1 MKHLRNVLGGM
12 LLISLMAIT
21 ARGQSN
27 MVLFV
32 SASGDYIGQGATYV
46 TTNTNNF
53 SFSGSAAGIQAS
65 AFGFGF
71 TFVPGTGSL
80 AVGTYSNATR
90 WPFNGGGVGIDI
102 SGNGRGCN
110 NECGMFQILEFSTD
124 TNGNV
129 NHLWMTYSNSC
140 ECFDAPMTGEI
151 RYNSLLAPEPGA
163 QTFLVPSQYAT
174 IQSAINAAPI
184 AGPTTILVSSG
195 TYPEAI
201 NFSGKAIYVVSAGGP
216 SVTTLAVPSGNNGV
230 TFASGETSNSII
242 SGFTIANVSSGA
254 SSIYCSGSSPTITS
268 NAIVNGYNGVYC
280 NFASPTVIS
289 NIIANN
295 SGTAVYMGGAQT
307 TLIQGNIIKSN
318 SAGIG
323 MNAATTPVVINNII
337 EYNRGDAISG
347 GNQND
352 INIIQNIIAY
362 NSGNAVSFLV
372 PSGTRGPVCI
382 NNTVVSNTAGFS
394 ISGFDSASEIVNNI
408 AIGPSAL
415 NITLFNSS
423 STPVIWNNDF
433 YNSGGSPYSGVVSNL
448 AGTSGNISADPQFA
462 CGISGDFRLLLT
474 SPAVD
479 AGSNGAPYLLPTDI
493 IGNPRVVAS
502 RPNGPIFIDMGAY
515 EVNPSA
521 LASPC
526 MYVNCPANI
535 VASAA
540 SGQSNVVV
548 NFPTPTG
555 TPAAIITAVPP
566 SGSTFPAG
574 TNTVTCTATYGT
586 NTATCSF
593 TITVVVAPSLTNTLV
608 TTNVPAGKSFS
619 LAVSPQGSAPFTY
632 QWYFENS
639 AIQGA
644 TGNPLTIAN
653 AQEVNEGL
661 YRVGVFNSAGGIT
674 SSVASVRMLP
684 TLPTILTNPASLTL
698 AATATATFQVAA
710 SGSQPLGYQWFFN
723 SNAITGATSSQYS
736 VTNAQ
741 AGNIGSYQVLVTNG
755 LGSATSTVAT
765 LTVTPVAPFFTLQP
779 AALSQVSG
787 GSNLTLTAQANGSQ
801 PISYQWQFNGSNIS
815 GATSTALALTN
826 LTATNAG
833 AYVLVA
839 SSFAGTNNSSTGQV
853 VVFQKP
859 TVMAGLS
866 NQVVDVSNT
875 VVLSATVLGTQPA
888 SYSWQ
893 FNGQPIAGTNST
905 LTLANIQSRQSG
917 FYKLTVGNQ
926 YGSVSTSARVSV
938 LGAQGTLRIWGDDSG
953 GQANVPN
960 NLGTVVAMAGGDYH
974 SIGLHHDGT
983 IAAWGYDG
991 DGQTAVPTN
1000 VARYVTIAS
1009 GAAHNLAVTDGGA
1022 VAAWGRNDAGQ
1033 CNLPTSLTNGVVSVA
1048 AGDSHSLA
1056 LLSTG
1061 TVAAWGDNTF
1071 GQINVP
1077 QGLTAVAAIAA
1088 GREHSL
1094 ALGTNGTVTAWGYNA
1109 SGQATVPKGLN
1120 NVVAIAA
1127 GYLHSVALQ
1136 ANGTVMCWGDDS
1148 FGQTNIPVG
1157 LSNVVAIAA
1166 GDYHTVALRGDGTV
1180 ICWGSDSLGQL
1191 DFPAGLNNVVG
1202 VACGNYHSLALVSG
1216 PGSLLISMSGP
1227 QLILQWS
1234 GTGTLQSAPNITG
1247 PFTDMT
1253 GIQGTRYT
1261 NSNMSGASKFFRLRQ

>member
-1 MKHLRNVLGGM
+1 
-12 LLISLMAIT
+12 
-21 ARGQSN
+21 
-27 MVLFV
+27 
-32 SASGDYIGQGATYV
+32 
-46 TTNTNNF
+46 
-53 SFSGSAAGIQAS
+53 
-65 AFGFGF
+65 
-71 TFVPGTGSL
+71 
-80 AVGTYSNATR
+80 
-90 WPFNGGGVGIDI
+90 
-102 SGNGRGCN
+102 
-110 NECGMFQILEFSTD
+110 
-124 TNGNV
+124 
-129 NHLWMTYSNSC
+129 
-140 ECFDAPMTGEI
+140 
-151 RYNSLLAPEPGA
+151 
-163 QTFLVPSQYAT
+163 
-174 IQSAINAAPI
+174 
-184 AGPTTILVSSG
+184 
-195 TYPEAI
+195 
-201 NFSGKAIYVVSAGGP
+201 
-216 SVTTLAVPSGNNGV
+216 VTTLAVPSGNNGV

-242 SGFTIANVSSGA
+242 SGFTIANVSSGD
-254 SSIYCSGSSPTITS
+254 SSIYCNNSSPTITS
-268 NAIVNGYNGVYC
+268 NALVNGGNGVYC
-280 NFASPTVIS
+280 NFSSPTVFS

-295 SGTAVYMGGAQT
+295 SGTAIYMGGAQT

-318 SAGIG
+318 AAGIG
-323 MNAATTPVVINNII
+323 MNAATSPTVFNNII

-352 INIIQNIIAY
+352 IDIIQNVIAY

-382 NNTVVSNTAGFS
+382 NNTVVSNNAGFS
-394 ISGFDSASEIVNNI
+394 ISGYDGASEILNNI
-408 AIGPSAL
+408 AVGPSAL
-415 NITLFNSS
+415 NITLFNSP

-433 YNSGGSPYSGVVSNL
+433 YNAGGSPYSGVVSNL
-448 AGTSGNISADPQFA
+448 AGVNGNISAEPQFA
-462 CGISGDFRLLLT
+462 CGISGDFRLLPT
-474 SPAVD
+474 SPAID
-479 AGSNGAPYLLPTDI
+479 AGSNGAPFLSSTDI
-493 IGNPRVVAS
+493 IGNARVMGS
-502 RPNGPIFIDMGAY
+502 RIDLGAY
-515 EVNPSA
+515 EANPSA
-521 LASPC
+521 PVSPC

-540 SGQSNVVV
+540 SGQTSTVVT
-548 NFPTPTG
+548 FPAPTG
-555 TPAAIITAVPP
+555 TPAATITAVPP
-566 SGSTFPAG
+566 SGSSFPAG
-574 TNTVTCTATYGT
+574 TNTVICTATYGT
-586 NTATCSF
+586 NTANCSF
-593 TITVVVAPSLTNTLV
+593 TVTVVVAPSLTNTLV
-608 TTNVPAGKSFS
+608 TTNVPAGKPFS

-632 QWYFENS
+632 QWYFENT

-644 TGNPLTIAN
+644 TSNPLTIAN

-661 YRVGVFNSAGGIT
+661 YRVAVFNSAGSIT
-674 SSVASVRMLP
+674 NSVASVRVLP

-698 AATATATFQVAA
+698 AATSTATFQVAA

-723 SNAITGATSSQYS
+723 SNAISGATASQYS
-736 VTNAQ
+736 ITNIQ
-741 AGNIGSYQVLVTNG
+741 AGNMGGYQVLVTNG

-815 GATSTALALTN
+815 GATNTALSLTN
-826 LTATNAG
+826 LAATNAG

-839 SSFAGTNNSSTGQV
+839 SSFAGTNSSSTGQV

-875 VVLSATVLGTQPA
+875 VVLSATVLGTQPLN
-888 SYSWQ
+888 YSWQ

-917 FYKLTVGNQ
+917 FYRLTVGNQ
-926 YGSVSTSARVSV
+926 YGGVSTGARVSV
-938 LGAQGTLRIWGDDSG
+938 LGAPGTLRIWGDDSG
-953 GQANVPN
+953 GQANVPT

-1009 GAAHNLAVTDGGA
+1009 GAAHNLAVTDSGS

-1077 QGLTAVAAIAA
+1077 QGLTVVAAIAA

-1094 ALGTNGTVTAWGYNA
+1094 ALGTNGTVVAWGYNA
-1109 SGQATVPKGLN
+1109 NGQATVPKGLA

-1136 ANGTVMCWGDDS
+1136 ANGTVTCWGDDS
-1148 FGQTNIPVG
+1148 FGQTNVPATAT
-1157 LSNVVAIAA
+1157 NVVAIAA

-1180 ICWGSDSLGQL
+1180 VCWGSDSLGQL
-1191 DFPAGLNNVVG
+1191 DFPSGLNNVVN
-1202 VACGNYHSLALVSG
+1202 VACGNYHSLALVAG
-1216 PGSLLISMSGP
+1216 PGTLVISMTGP
-1227 QLILQWS
+1227 QMILQWS
-1234 GTGTLQSAPNITG
+1234 GTGTLQYSLSATG
-1247 PFTDMT
+1247 PFTDLV
-1253 GIQGTRYT
+1253 GIPGTRYT
-1261 NSNMSGASKFFRLRQ
+1261 NSNMSGPAKFFRLRQ